1 HLSLHSFPTRRSSD
15 LLAYAK
21 KPKAERIKRAEE
33 LLQMVGMSH
42 RLKHFPNQLS
52 GGEQQR
58 VAIARALANNPTLL
72 LADEPTGNLAT
83 DQGKEIME
91 LLCELNEQGTTIV
104 IVTHD
109 PSISLYGKRLVKLQD
124 GKIISDEA
132 LKPSAEPAQR
142 RSSS

>member
-1 HLSLHSFPTRRSSD
+1 
-15 LLAYAK
+15 
-21 KPKAERIKRAEE
+21 
-33 LLQMVGMSH
+33 
-42 RLKHFPNQLS
+42 
-52 GGEQQR
+52 
-58 VAIARALANNPTLL
+58 
-72 LADEPTGNLAT
+72 
-83 DQGKEIME
+83 ME